1 MMEDMK
7 VMCMMKAG
15 APLTQQSHDALLI
28 NAIDMWEE
36 GRRSQ
41 EIRSQSYHGVIH
53 SNLEV
58 TETFGV
64 PAVAF
69 EAVIGTP
76 DFRSTE
82 VHFII
87 RVDDLDHMNPEEWSR
102 IMVKSGMI
110 PFPMPPSDPEWN

>member
-1 MMEDMK
+1 MDK
-7 VMCMMKAG
+7 VMCVMKAG
-15 APLTQQSHDALLI
+15 APLTQQSTDALLI
-28 NAIDMWEE
+28 NAIDMWDE
-36 GRRSQ
+36 GRRTQ
-41 EIRSQSYHGVIH
+41 EIRTRSYHGIIQ

-82 VHFII
+82 VHFVI
-87 RVDDLDHMNPEEWSR
+87 RVDDLEHMNPEEWNR
-102 IMVKSGMI
+102 IMIRLGLL
-110 PFPMPPSDPEWN
+110 PFPPPPPTDNPEWN